1 VTTSRRD
8 FFKKVFL
15 AGAAATVPS
24 LLTPGKVEA
33 KTVDKPTYGLTEEFG
48 RYEHKNIMFCRALW
62 DEEYIAHRATLVQRE
77 VSVEKEH
84 DAMALNITGWHVHN
98 YGAQM
103 NAYGIPAQPP
113 LMRWDD
119 PVITMD
125 EVLAEA
131 YSKLGSQPTDNP
143 MIWDDKPAP
152 NCYKA
157 EPEVLSRKIKN
168 AALFLGGV
176 LAGNTDMFADSV
188 KEPGGLR
195 WEITIDG
202 KTIRTGKV
210 PLDYKEDIMI
220 PVKNGIARIIMD
232 HGRIYMPE
240 DNNICPKKICSLM
253 GSITKPGERITCLP
267 NKLVIRIL

>member
-1 VTTSRRD
+1 MNPKMKDQNNR
-8 FFKKVFL
+8 
-15 AGAAATVPS
+15 
-24 LLTPGKVEA
+24 E
-33 KTVDKPTYGLTEEFG
+33 DKPVINRRKFLMGGLAAG
-48 RYEHKNIMFCRALW
+48 
-62 DEEYIAHRATLVQRE
+62 TLV
-77 VSVEKEH
+77 
-84 DAMALNITGWHVHN
+84 
-98 YGAQM
+98 
-103 NAYGIPAQPP
+103 
-113 LMRWDD
+113 
-119 PVITMD
+119 
-125 EVLAEA
+125 
-131 YSKLGSQPTDNP
+131 
-143 MIWDDKPAP
+143 
-152 NCYKA
+152 
-157 EPEVLSRKIKN
+157 
-168 AALFLGGV
+168 LGGV